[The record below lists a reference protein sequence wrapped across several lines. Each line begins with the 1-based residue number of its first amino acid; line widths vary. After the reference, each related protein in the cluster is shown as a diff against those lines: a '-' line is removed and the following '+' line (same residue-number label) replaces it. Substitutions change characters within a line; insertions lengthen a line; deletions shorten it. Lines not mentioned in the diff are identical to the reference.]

1 MAERIRLNK
10 VSLRDQKQKMAMYE
24 RFLPALEARKQQ
36 LIMQIALVRKNIQIQ
51 RDRMDGVL
59 TEIHT
64 WSPLCREAEE
74 TLHYLLAIKEVRF
87 VTRNVAGLRI
97 RDFMEVVFSD
107 EEYSLF
113 RTPFSFDTVLQKIR
127 EAVSLREQIKLL
139 EEQEDILTEGFRKTS
154 QRINLYEKRLIP
166 QCRETIRRISVYLQ
180 DQQAAAVGVAKV
192 AKRLNEEASYQA
204 M

>member
-51 RDRMDGVL
+51 RDRMEDVL
-59 TEIHT
+59 TEIRT

-87 VTRNVAGLRI
+87 VTRNIAGLRI
-97 RDFMEVVFSD
+97 SDFMEVVFSD